1 MLNDSLPRRFTSL
14 MRAAAALAAMFLLTG
29 AFVSCEGIT
38 DEDGNN
44 GSGGSDGTHPNSAAM
59 AKWTPDTD
67 FDSCTKDFH
76 DTYYVIGPDGK
87 KYPTWHP
94 PTATD
99 PTTGKLCSF
108 GHEHGRD
115 PRGSAL
121 WDSLR
126 DHYAHDTDGNGTVDT
141 AERDASGVPF
151 GYASE
156 QLRAYNAANGIANA
170 NRDEDH
176 VGYKIAWENGI
187 IRTRTVNGQVQ
198 TFDLSCDALSVLH
211 QETYSADSYSSN
223 LHEVLYALDCSRGA
237 DAERFGGKVI
247 VSAMATFGNP
257 GEFTVEQPKGTFTTV
272 RYGTSQPLNSP
283 AGGGERGR
291 VIPTADSVYAAVLVP
306 VGQTSDFATGLTE
319 TWYAGLALRRTDGT
333 ELVFVDPS
341 YAVAS
346 PSRYFNVATLNGE
359 ARTVELCYIG
369 ISLSGELIDDPLR
382 AALIVRQARGPECSG
397 IAPNGPATPRVS
409 RIPYDDPRS
418 VFNGCRRRVT
428 LGATR
433 ISNGGGSATWYS
445 DPYGR
450 ATRVGSFTGGVKQ
463 YVGVVNNSTA
473 GDIDRAA
480 FGADLD
486 PCLPGSNIHAPN

>member
-1 MLNDSLPRRFTSL
+1 M
-14 MRAAAALAAMFLLTG
+14 G
-29 AFVSCEGIT
+29 
-38 DEDGNN
+38 
-44 GSGGSDGTHPNSAAM
+44 
-59 AKWTPDTD
+59 KWTPNSD
-67 FDSCTKDFH
+67 FDTCTKDFH

-99 PTTGKLCSF
+99 PATGKVCSF

-121 WDSLR
+121 WESVR
-126 DHYAHDTDGNGTVDT
+126 SHYAFDANTDGTIDT
-141 AERDASGVPF
+141 GELDASGVPF

-176 VGYKIAWENGI
+176 VGYKIGWENGI
-187 IRTRTVNGQVQ
+187 VRTRTVNGQVQ
-198 TFDLSCDALSVLH
+198 TFDLSCDALSVMH
-211 QETYSADSYSSN
+211 QETHSDESYASN
-223 LHEVLYALDCSRGA
+223 LHEVLYAIDCSRGI
-237 DAERFGGKVI
+237 DAARFGGKVI

-257 GEFTVEQPKGTFTTV
+257 GEFTVTESNGTFTII

-283 AGGGERGR
+283 AGGAERGR
-291 VIPTADSVYAAVLVP
+291 VIPRADSVYAAVLVP
-306 VGQTSDFATGLTE
+306 VGQTSDFTAGLTE
-319 TWYAGLALRRTDGT
+319 TWYAGLALRRTDGS

-346 PSRYFNVATLNGE
+346 PSRYFNVTNLNGL
-359 ARTVELCYIG
+359 ARTVDLCYIG
-369 ISLSGELIDDPLR
+369 ISIAGEVIDDPLR

-397 IAPNGPATPRVS
+397 IAPNGPSTTRIT

-433 ISNGGGSATWYS
+433 IANAGGGNIFYS
-445 DPYGR
+445 DPFGLAAR
-450 ATRVGSFTGGVKQ
+450 TGSFSGGIKQ
-463 YVGVVNNSTA
+463 YVGTINNSTA
-473 GDIDRAA
+473 GDIDRVA

-486 PCLPGSNIHAPN
+486 SCLPGSNIHAPN